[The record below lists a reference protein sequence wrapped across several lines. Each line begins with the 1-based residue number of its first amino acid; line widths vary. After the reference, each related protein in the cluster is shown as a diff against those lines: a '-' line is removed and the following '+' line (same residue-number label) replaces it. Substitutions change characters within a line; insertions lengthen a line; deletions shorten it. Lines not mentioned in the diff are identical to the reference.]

1 MENSKKTG
9 DEKRNDDPCD
19 DWTQGPI
26 PPVKKDKEEKQK

>member
-1 MENSKKTG
+1 MTSTKHST
-9 DEKRNDDPCD
+9 EKDDPCD